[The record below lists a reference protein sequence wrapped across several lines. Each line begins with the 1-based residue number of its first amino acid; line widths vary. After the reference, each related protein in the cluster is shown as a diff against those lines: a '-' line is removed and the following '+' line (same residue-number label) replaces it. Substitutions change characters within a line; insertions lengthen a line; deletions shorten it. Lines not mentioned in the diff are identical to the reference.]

1 VLFHR
6 IYARPRICSTLLKVH
21 VLFLAREFYIVRSN
35 YQYLQGH
42 RHTSRS
48 CTEVMQRKLYLPWLA
63 GWVVE
68 WVGAARRRH
77 VSANQGDAHLPS
89 SRSVIHVSTTHVH
102 ATKSTEIRYRPGGEG
117 RDDMPPA
124 DGSSTRGGS
133 TSVRGP
139 VRSPHTAKLQAATSV
154 LVA

>member
-1 VLFHR
+1 
-6 IYARPRICSTLLKVH
+6 
-21 VLFLAREFYIVRSN
+21 
-35 YQYLQGH
+35 
-42 RHTSRS
+42 
-48 CTEVMQRKLYLPWLA
+48 MA

-77 VSANQGDAHLPS
+77 VSANHGLAHLPS
-89 SRSVIHVSTTHVH
+89 SRSVIHVSTTHVHVH

-133 TSVRGP
+133 TSVRGR
-139 VRSPHTAKLQAATSV
+139 VRSPHMAKLPGAAARLRLGQTDGQTDRGIT
-154 LVA
+154 